1 MHLTLPRQLGKYNL
15 LKELGKGASGT
26 VYLAE
31 DPFGDRHVACKVYKS
46 DADLSEGEKKL
57 QRKLFFNEA
66 HMAGKLKHPNIL
78 PIYDAGEDDDVR
90 YIVMEYLENSTP
102 LTKYTKS
109 DNLLPMKKVV
119 EIFFAVAKA
128 LDVAHKAGVVHR
140 DIKPANVMMDSN
152 GKVMIVDFGVA
163 KQSGMATT
171 QIHGMVGTPRYMS
184 PEQIEAKEVDNQ
196 TDIWSLGVMVY
207 ELLTGMQPFYGES
220 LPQLAHS
227 IVNTDPVNVNQYRVD
242 MPELLARIVMRS
254 LKKSLKARYTMGMD
268 IAGDLAYVFDFLEE
282 QAQEIAEQ
290 ERFNM
295 VRALAFFEDFAQPE
309 VWELLHASA
318 WKNYTD
324 GQVIVTEGEMDDC
337 FFVIVSGEVQVMKGG
352 KTLGTLKEGD
362 CFGEMGYLS
371 KTKRT
376 ASIKAKGIV
385 NLMRVNATLM
395 ERASKDT
402 QLKFYQVFVKTLIDR
417 LAKSNEKLMAAK
429 L

>member
-1 MHLTLPRQLGKYNL
+1 MKLTLPRQLGKYNL
-15 LKELGKGASGT
+15 LSELGKGASGT

-31 DPFGDRHVACKVYKS
+31 DPFGDRHVAVKVYKT
-46 DADLSEGEKKL
+46 DAGLTDGEKKL

-66 HMAGKLKHPNIL
+66 NMAGKLKHPNIL
-78 PIYDAGEDDDVR
+78 PIYDAGEDEDMR
-90 YIVMEYLENSTP
+90 YVVMEYLENSTP
-102 LTKYTKS
+102 LSKYTKS

-119 EIFFAVAKA
+119 EIFFAAAKA
-128 LDVAHKAGVVHR
+128 LDHAHKHGVVHR

-184 PEQIEAKEVDNQ
+184 PEQIETKEVNNQ
-196 TDIWSLGVMVY
+196 TDLWSLGVMTY
-207 ELLTGMQPFYGES
+207 ELLTGMQPFYGET

-227 IVNTDPVNVNQYRVD
+227 IVNTDPVSVSNYRVD
-242 MPELLARIVMRS
+242 MPEVLARIVMRC
-254 LKKSLKARYTMGMD
+254 LKKTLKARYAMGMD
-268 IAGDLAYVFDFLEE
+268 IAGDLAYVFDDLDDK
-282 QAQEIAEQ
+282 AQEIAEQ

-295 VRALAFFEDFAQPE
+295 VRELAFFSDFAQPE
-309 VWELLHASA
+309 VWELLHASS

-337 FFVIVSGEVQVMKGG
+337 FFVIVTGEVQVVKGG
-352 KTLGTLKEGD
+352 KALGTLKEGD

-385 NLMRVNATLM
+385 NLMRVNATSM

-417 LAKSNEKLMAAK
+417 LAKSNEKLMSAK
-429 L
+429 M

>member
-1 MHLTLPRQLGKYNL
+1 
-15 LKELGKGASGT
+15 
-26 VYLAE
+26 
-31 DPFGDRHVACKVYKS
+31 
-46 DADLSEGEKKL
+46 
-57 QRKLFFNEA
+57 
-66 HMAGKLKHPNIL
+66 
-78 PIYDAGEDDDVR
+78 
-90 YIVMEYLENSTP
+90 
-102 LTKYTKS
+102 
-109 DNLLPMKKVV
+109 
-119 EIFFAVAKA
+119 
-128 LDVAHKAGVVHR
+128 VVHR

-207 ELLTGMQPFYGES
+207 ELLTGMQPFYGET

-227 IVNTDPVNVNQYRVD
+227 IVNTDPVSVSQYRVD
-242 MPELLARIVMRS
+242 MPELLARIVMRC
-254 LKKSLKARYTMGMD
+254 LKKSLKARYSMGMD

-295 VRALAFFEDFAQPE
+295 VRALAFFAEFAQPE
-309 VWELLHASA
+309 VWEILHASA

-324 GQVIVTEGEMDDC
+324 GQVIVTEGETDDC
-337 FFVIVSGEVQVMKGG
+337 FFIIVSGEVQVSKGS
-352 KTLGTLKEGD
+352 KQLGTLQEGD

-417 LAKSNEKLMAAK
+417 LAKSNERLMAAK

>member
-15 LKELGKGASGT
+15 LRELGKGASGT

-31 DPFGDRHVACKVYKS
+31 DPFGDRHVAVKVYKS
-46 DADLSEGEKKL
+46 DHDLSEGEKKL

-78 PIYDAGEDDDVR
+78 PIYDAGEDEDVR

-109 DNLLPMKKVV
+109 DSLLPMKKVV

-207 ELLTGMQPFYGES
+207 ELLTGMQPFYGET

-227 IVNTDPVNVNQYRVD
+227 IVNTDPVSVSQYRVD
-242 MPELLARIVMRS
+242 MPELLARIVMRC
-254 LKKSLKARYTMGMD
+254 LKKSLKARYSMGMD

-295 VRALAFFEDFAQPE
+295 VRALAFFAEFAQPE
-309 VWELLHASA
+309 VWEILHASA

-324 GQVIVTEGEMDDC
+324 GQVIVTEGETDDC
-337 FFVIVSGEVQVMKGG
+337 FFIIVSGEVQVSKGS
-352 KTLGTLKEGD
+352 KQLGTLQEGD

-417 LAKSNEKLMAAK
+417 LAKSNERLMAAK

>member
-1 MHLTLPRQLGKYNL
+1 MKLTLPRQLGKYNL
-15 LKELGKGASGT
+15 LQELGKGASGT

-31 DPFGDRHVACKVYKS
+31 DPFGDRHVACKVYKT
-46 DADLSEGEKKL
+46 DAGLTDGEKKL

-66 HMAGKLKHPNIL
+66 NMAGKLKHPNIL
-78 PIYDAGEDDDVR
+78 PIYDAGEDEDMR
-90 YIVMEYLENSTP
+90 YVVMEYLENSQP
-102 LTKYTKS
+102 LSKYTKS
-109 DNLLPMKKVV
+109 DSLLPMKKVV
-119 EIFFAVAKA
+119 EIFFATAKA
-128 LDVAHKAGVVHR
+128 LDHAHKHGVVHR

-184 PEQIEAKEVDNQ
+184 PEQMESKDVNNQ
-196 TDIWSLGVMVY
+196 TDLWSLGVMTY
-207 ELLTGMQPFYGES
+207 ELLTGMQPFYGET

-227 IVNTDPVNVNQYRVD
+227 IVNTDPVSVSQYRID
-242 MPELLARIVMRS
+242 MPDVLARIVMRC
-254 LKKSLKARYTMGMD
+254 LKKTLKARYAMGMD
-268 IAGDLAYVFDFLEE
+268 IAGDLAYVFDGLDE

-295 VRALAFFEDFAQPE
+295 VRELAFFADFAQPE
-309 VWELLHASA
+309 VWELLHASS

-337 FFVIVSGEVQVMKGG
+337 FFVIVTGEVQVMKGG
-352 KTLGTLKEGD
+352 KALGALREGD

-385 NLMRVNATLM
+385 NLMRVNATSM

-429 L
+429 M